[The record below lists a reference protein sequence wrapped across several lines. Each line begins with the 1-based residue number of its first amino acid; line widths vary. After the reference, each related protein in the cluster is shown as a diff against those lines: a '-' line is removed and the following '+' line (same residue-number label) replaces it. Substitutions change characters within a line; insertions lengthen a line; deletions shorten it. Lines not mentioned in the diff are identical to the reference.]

1 MYDEPWSNAKTSGRM
16 SNSATA
22 NTAPELKPSS
32 KCSRSRNRMAVVPP
46 NPVETSVT
54 MARSIGAHRMNEY
67 CSEFNTDG
75 QIQPAAG
82 NQTRPSGVANMNE
95 HGETYAPVPG
105 ESTTMMPRTKWILT
119 FLLAVAVLL
128 GPTPIGAFAQAGS
141 NGRAIA
147 VFSGGCF
154 WGVDAVFKHVKG
166 VSKVVSGYA
175 GGAADTAN
183 YQTVS
188 TGTTGHAESVQV
200 TYDPSKVSYDDLLKV
215 FFFVAHD
222 PTELNR
228 QGPDSGT
235 QYRSSIFY
243 ENDAQKKM
251 ADDYIAQL
259 DRKHSFSK
267 PIVTKVVPLTAFYP
281 AEDYHQNYLA
291 LHPDQPY
298 IVFNDMPKLEQLQK
312 DFPGLYQP

>member
-1 MYDEPWSNAKTSGRM
+1 MM
-16 SNSATA
+16 SRTKWMLTLSLVAGVLFGLTPINVYA
-22 NTAPELKPSS
+22 
-32 KCSRSRNRMAVVPP
+32 
-46 NPVETSVT
+46 
-54 MARSIGAHRMNEY
+54 
-67 CSEFNTDG
+67 
-75 QIQPAAG
+75 QAAG
-82 NQTRPSGVANMNE
+82 NDNNT
-95 HGETYAPVPG
+95 
-105 ESTTMMPRTKWILT
+105 
-119 FLLAVAVLL
+119 
-128 GPTPIGAFAQAGS
+128 
-141 NGRAIA
+141 A

-175 GGAADTAN
+175 GGAADTAH
-183 YQTVS
+183 YETVS

-200 TYDPSKVSYDDLLKV
+200 TYDPTKVSYDDLLKV

-243 ENDAQKKM
+243 KDDAQKKM

-259 DRKHSFSK
+259 DQKHSFSE
-267 PIVTKVVPLTAFYP
+267 PIVTKVVPLSGFYP
-281 AEDYHQNYLA
+281 AEDYHQNYLE

-298 IVFNDMPKLEQLQK
+298 IVYNDLPKLERFQK
-312 DFPGLYQP
+312 DLPALYQPQPAN

>member
-1 MYDEPWSNAKTSGRM
+1 MT
-16 SNSATA
+16 T
-22 NTAPELKPSS
+22 
-32 KCSRSRNRMAVVPP
+32 
-46 NPVETSVT
+46 
-54 MARSIGAHRMNEY
+54 RMN
-67 CSEFNTDG
+67 
-75 QIQPAAG
+75 
-82 NQTRPSGVANMNE
+82 
-95 HGETYAPVPG
+95 
-105 ESTTMMPRTKWILT
+105 WIFT
-119 FLLAVAVLL
+119 FLLVGCVSYGLTSTDAL
-128 GPTPIGAFAQAGS
+128 AQAPG
-141 NGRAIA
+141 NDRASA

-175 GGAADTAN
+175 GGAADTAH
-183 YQTVS
+183 YETVS
-188 TGTTGHAESVQV
+188 SGTTGHAESVQV

-222 PTELNR
+222 PTEVNR

-259 DRKHSFSK
+259 EQKHSFAK
-267 PIVTKVVPLTAFYP
+267 PIATKVVPLTGFYP

-298 IVFNDMPKLEQLQK
+298 IVYNDLPKLERLQK

>member
-1 MYDEPWSNAKTSGRM
+1 MDFAQIP
-16 SNSATA
+16 
-22 NTAPELKPSS
+22 
-32 KCSRSRNRMAVVPP
+32 AVK
-46 NPVETSVT
+46 
-54 MARSIGAHRMNEY
+54 
-67 CSEFNTDG
+67 FNLR
-75 QIQPAAG
+75 PG
-82 NQTRPSGVANMNE
+82 NQTRGSAVTNMMNM
-95 HGETYAPVPG
+95 
-105 ESTTMMPRTKWILT
+105 ESRTKWILPL
-119 FLLAVAVLL
+119 FLSAAVLFGIKPL
-128 GPTPIGAFAQAGS
+128 GAFAQAAG
-141 NGRAIA
+141 GDHDTA

-166 VSKVVSGYA
+166 VNRVVSGYA
-175 GGAADTAN
+175 GGAANTAQ
-183 YQTVS
+183 YETVS

-259 DRKHSFSK
+259 DQKHAFSK
-267 PIVTKVVPLTAFYP
+267 PIVTKVVPLAGFYP
-281 AEDYHQNYLA
+281 AEDYHQNYLE

-298 IVFNDMPKLEQLQK
+298 ILFNDLPKLEQFQK
-312 DFPGLYQP
+312 NLPGLYQPQVAK

>member
-1 MYDEPWSNAKTSGRM
+1 MNIGK
-16 SNSATA
+16 
-22 NTAPELKPSS
+22 NT
-32 KCSRSRNRMAVVPP
+32 R
-46 NPVETSVT
+46 
-54 MARSIGAHRMNEY
+54 
-67 CSEFNTDG
+67 
-75 QIQPAAG
+75 
-82 NQTRPSGVANMNE
+82 
-95 HGETYAPVPG
+95 PVPG
-105 ESTTMMPRTKWILT
+105 KTTTMMSRTKWIPTL
-119 FLLAVAVLL
+119 LLAGAVLFGL
-128 GPTPIGAFAQAGS
+128 APIGVLAQAGG
-141 NGRAIA
+141 NDRATA

-175 GGAADTAN
+175 GGPANTAN
-183 YQTVS
+183 YETVS

-222 PTELNR
+222 PTELDR

-243 ENDAQKKM
+243 ANGGQKKM
-251 ADDYIAQL
+251 ADDSIAQL
-259 DRKHSFSK
+259 ERKHSFSR

-291 LHPDQPY
+291 LHPDKPY
-298 IVFNDMPKLEQLQK
+298 IVYNDMPKLERLRQ
-312 DFPGLYQP
+312 DFPGLYRP